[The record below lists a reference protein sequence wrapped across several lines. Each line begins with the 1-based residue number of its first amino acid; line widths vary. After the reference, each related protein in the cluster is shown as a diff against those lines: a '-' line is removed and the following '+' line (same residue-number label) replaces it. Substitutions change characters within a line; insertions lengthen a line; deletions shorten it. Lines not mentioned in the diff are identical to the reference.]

1 MKRIVILA
9 SGSGS
14 NAQAVIEA
22 CQIRAIDAEVV
33 AVVCN
38 VEGAGV
44 LERAQALGIDAMVLP
59 SPPWREAE
67 RRAVYDRELAARVE
81 ALHPDVIVLA
91 GWMLILGPAFLERF
105 PGRIVNV
112 HPALL
117 PDDAGD
123 IVATSHGHLPPLR
136 GAHAVRDALRAQLPV
151 TGATVHLVTNDVDAG
166 PVLLREEVPI
176 FPNDDEA
183 SLHARIKDVEHRLLP
198 RAVAMLIQDELART
212 QIHEE
217 ETWETA

>member
-22 CQIRAIDAEVV
+22 CQNRDIGAEVV

-44 LERAQALGIDAMVLP
+44 LERARKLGIEAIVLR
-59 SPPWREAE
+59 SPPPRDAE
-67 RRAVYDRELAARVE
+67 RRAAYDRDLAALLE
-81 ALHPDVIVLA
+81 AMQPDVIVLA
-91 GWMLILGPAFLERF
+91 GWMLILGPAFLENF

-117 PDDAGD
+117 PDDAGET
-123 IVATSHGHLPPLR
+123 VATSCGHLPTLR
-136 GAHAVRDALRAQLPV
+136 GAQAVRDALHEQLPV
-151 TGATVHLVTNDVDAG
+151 TGATVHLVTDIVDAG
-166 PVLLREEVPI
+166 PVLLREEVAI
-176 FPNDDEA
+176 LPNDDEV

-198 RAVAMLIQDELART
+198 QAVAMLIGNEPATVEKEGL
-212 QIHEE
+212 
-217 ETWETA
+217 WETT

>member
-14 NAQAVIEA
+14 NAQAMIEA
-22 CQIRAIDAEVV
+22 CQNREIDAEVV

-38 VEGAGV
+38 VGGAGV
-44 LERAQALGIDAMVLP
+44 LERARSLSIEAMVLP
-59 SPPWREAE
+59 SPPWRDAE
-67 RRAVYDRELAARVE
+67 RRADYDRELAARVE
-81 ALHPDVIVLA
+81 GLHPDVIVLA

-123 IVATSHGHLPPLR
+123 IVATSRGRLPTLR
-136 GAHAVRDALRAQLPV
+136 GAHAVRDALHEQFPV

-166 PVLLREEVPI
+166 PVLLREEVAI
-176 FPNDDEA
+176 FPGDDEV

-198 RAVAMLIQDELART
+198 QAVATLIRDQAAGTR
-212 QIHEE
+212 EE
-217 ETWETA
+217 ESWETA